1 MDELQTNKFRLATEY
16 VIKMVAER
24 VAENHKW
31 TINETLEK
39 FTSLEIFE
47 RLQEPDSSLWTT
59 NPLDLTD
66 MVETELRGETI
77 EPERYFF

>member
-1 MDELQTNKFRLATEY
+1 MDEFQADKYRLATEY

-24 VAENHKW
+24 IAESHNW

-39 FTSLEIFE
+39 LTALDIFE
-47 RLQEPDSSLWTT
+47 RLQDPDSSLWTT
-59 NPLDLTD
+59 NPIELAE

-77 EPERYFF
+77 EPERYFL